1 MEYRRLGVS
10 GLEVSVV
17 AMGGWAFGADPA
29 DWGPID
35 DNESIAAIRRGVD
48 LGINLIDTSPS
59 YGHGH
64 GEEVIG
70 KAIRDCRDRVLIA
83 TKCGLVRRNGGHG
96 LVRCLRPESI
106 RTECEQSLRRL
117 HVETIDLFQAHR
129 PDPATP
135 LAETVGEM
143 LRLREEG
150 KIGAFG
156 LCNFGCERLSDARR
170 RGPIASLQTPLSL
183 LERDAQEEIVPYCR
197 EYNIGVLAVSPLARG
212 LLTGKYDTSSRFSD
226 LRAADARFA
235 GEPFSRN
242 LNLVQCL
249 VAVAGRAGC
258 TMSQLAL
265 RWVIQ
270 QTGVTAAVA
279 GIKRISQV
287 EENAAAGDLTLPPDI
302 LEEVDRILAQ
312 QA

>member
-1 MEYRRLGVS
+1 MEYRRLGAS

-17 AMGGWAFGADPA
+17 AMGGWAFGADAA
-29 DWGPID
+29 DWGPVD
-35 DNESIAAIRRGVD
+35 DNESIAAMRRGIH
-48 LGINLIDTSPS
+48 LGINLIDTSPT
-59 YGHGH
+59 YGGGH
-64 GEEVIG
+64 SEEIVG
-70 KAIRDCRDRVLIA
+70 KAVRDCRDRVLIA
-83 TKCGLVRRNGGHG
+83 TKCGLVRRNGGHT
-96 LVRCLRPESI
+96 LIRCLRPESI
-106 RTECEQSLRRL
+106 RAECEQSLRRL
-117 HVETIDLFQAHR
+117 HVETIDLYQVHR

-143 LRLREEG
+143 QRLREEG
-150 KIGAFG
+150 KIYAFG
-156 LCNFGCERLSDARR
+156 LCNFGCERLSEARR
-170 RGPIASLQTPLSL
+170 RGLIASLQTPLSL
-183 LERDAQEEIVPYCR
+183 LDRDAQEEILPYCR

-212 LLTGKYDTSSRFSD
+212 LLTGRYDASSRFSD
-226 LRAADARFA
+226 LRAADPRFA

-249 VAVAGRAGC
+249 LAVARRVGC
-258 TMSQLAL
+258 TMTQLAL

-270 QTGVTAAVA
+270 QTGVAAAVA

-287 EENAAAGDLTLPPDI
+287 EENAVAGDLTLPPDV